1 MQLFRAV
8 VLFILAGLAEIAGGY
23 LVWQWLRADR
33 SIWFGVLGAILLVGY
48 GIFPTLQPQV
58 WSFGRVYAAY
68 GGVFIILSLAW
79 GWLVDHNPP
88 DQPSLIGACL
98 ALVGAAIILYWP
110 R

>member
-1 MQLFRAV
+1 MQIFRAIS
-8 VLFILAGLAEIAGGY
+8 LFILAGLAEIAGGY

-33 SIWFGVLGAILLVGY
+33 SIWFGVLGAILLIGY
-48 GIFPTLQPQV
+48 GILPTLQPQV

-68 GGVFIILSLAW
+68 GGVFIVLSLAW
-79 GWLVDHNPP
+79 CWLVDHNPP

-98 ALVGAAIILYWP
+98 ALVGAAVILYWP